1 MVLMCCVSAI
11 SAASN
16 DTVTD
21 ELSEIDS
28 GDESLSVSNDKQ
40 AGGVDKNSALTA
52 DENNEEPTI
61 TSGKYNTHV
70 YVKGTNVTEGE
81 NATIQIKTTQESG
94 LLVSLP
100 VTININGENITRT
113 TNNQGWT
120 DIIITSSS
128 LTIGENKVT
137 VYYNG
142 DDTHNAN
149 NATGIIN
156 VKEKELANVLL
167 SQIQFGLETMQQ

>member
-1 MVLMCCVSAI
+1 MRIKNFLILITLVMVLMCCVSAI

-81 NATIQIKTTQESG
+81 NATIQIKTTQGSG
-94 LLVSLP
+94 LLV
-100 VTININGENITRT
+100 
-113 TNNQGWT
+113 
-120 DIIITSSS
+120 
-128 LTIGENKVT
+128 
-137 VYYNG
+137 
-142 DDTHNAN
+142 
-149 NATGIIN
+149 
-156 VKEKELANVLL
+156 
-167 SQIQFGLETMQQ
+167 